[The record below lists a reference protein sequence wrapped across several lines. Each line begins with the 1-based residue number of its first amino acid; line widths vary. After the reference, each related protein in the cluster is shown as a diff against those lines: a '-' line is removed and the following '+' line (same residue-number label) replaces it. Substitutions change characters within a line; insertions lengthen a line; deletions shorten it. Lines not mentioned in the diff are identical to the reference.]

1 MATKN
6 KPLNKVFV
14 ATGKIPVQQSNGKI
28 ITEEQYIVLSEELAK
43 YIGATYT
50 NKPPAPKK
58 VVIAKGALKGRTIQ
72 REHSVSVSGAKYEL
86 AYIDGTTT
94 KPGTNK
100 KVVKLKWIP
109 IHIPKGIS
117 LREFIKVIATKF
129 KKKPFLLKTPAG
141 VSTRFIN

>member
-28 ITEEQYIVLSEELAK
+28 VSEEQYIILSEELAK

-58 VVIAKGALKGRTIQ
+58 VVIAKGALK
-72 REHSVSVSGAKYEL
+72 SSGNSPLVYQVL
-86 AYIDGTTT
+86 N
-94 KPGTNK
+94 TN
-100 KVVKLKWIP
+100 
-109 IHIPKGIS
+109 
-117 LREFIKVIATKF
+117 
-129 KKKPFLLKTPAG
+129 LL
-141 VSTRFIN
+141 ILME